1 MQIIRENVPIPTF
14 DIRTRNTF
22 CALQLFLRIDLRN
35 FLTTRTRTRTSAGR
49 IASSMVVPSL
59 NPGEYLV
66 KILWL
71 QYNCSKW
78 GKEGKDVIKTS
89 FTIFRFV
96 QPSSLDA
103 RIRAIFH
110 AAIRFCRFLLE
121 EVVSKKSCREV
132 SNIQTNSYLHCNY
145 C

>member
-1 MQIIRENVPIPTF
+1 VQIIRENVPIPTF

-35 FLTTRTRTRTSAGR
+35 FLTTRKRTRTSAGR

-71 QYNCSKW
+71 QYSVTINLC
-78 GKEGKDVIKTS
+78 VIIIITQFDEQIILTS
-89 FTIFRFV
+89 HADLVFRITHI
-96 QPSSLDA
+96 
-103 RIRAIFH
+103 RI
-110 AAIRFCRFLLE
+110 
-121 EVVSKKSCREV
+121 
-132 SNIQTNSYLHCNY
+132 
-145 C
+145 